1 MKKKQSQKGTYDI
14 EDERD
19 IIKILYQLYVI
30 GSFMAIKEYKCL
42 LLRLLKNFRQ

>member
-1 MKKKQSQKGTYDI
+1 MNHSIISINVENEKKSQRDTYDI

-30 GSFMAIKEYKCL
+30 GSFMAIKE
-42 LLRLLKNFRQ
+42 